1 MDLNELKKFHDSHG
15 KIATVT
21 AVHPPVRFGEL
32 EITNDRVINFE
43 EKPQAKAGWI
53 NGGFFVLEPSVFK
66 YIKNE
71 STIWEKEPLEE
82 LAKNKQLTAYKH
94 NGFWQPM
101 DTLRDKNY
109 LEGLWNSKN
118 IPWKTW

>member
-1 MDLNELKKFHDSHG
+1 MDLNKLKKFHDDHG

-53 NGGFFVLEPSVFK
+53 NGGFFVLNYKVFDYIKDDSTLFERQPMEKLVNEEELMAFK
-66 YIKNE
+66 YE
-71 STIWEKEPLEE
+71 
-82 LAKNKQLTAYKH
+82 
-94 NGFWQPM
+94 GFWKSM
-101 DTLRDKNY
+101 DNLRDKIILDKMWDEN
-109 LEGLWNSKN
+109 KAA
-118 IPWKTW
+118 WKK